1 MLKTFSVITL
11 LAASTYASA
20 NNATPHCATLDQQQA
35 KILFERWNNALQT
48 GDSSKVAA
56 NYTPDAVLLPT
67 LSNQP
72 RTDLASKVDY
82 FNKFLKNK
90 PIGARDS
97 STVISSCNSAI
108 DTGTYTF
115 RFSDNSKVSARYTF
129 TYALV
134 DNQWLITSHHSSA
147 MPE

>member
-1 MLKTFSVITL
+1 MLKTFAVITL
-11 LAASTYASA
+11 LAASTFASA
-20 NNATPHCATLDQQQA
+20 NNTPAQCETLDRQQA
-35 KILFERWNNALQT
+35 KILFERWNNALKT

-56 NYTPDAVLLPT
+56 NYTADAVLLPT

-72 RTDLASKVDY
+72 RKDLAGKLDY

-90 PIGARDS
+90 PVGTVDS
-97 STVISSCNSAI
+97 STVMTSCNSAI

-115 RFSDNSKVSARYTF
+115 RFSDNSAVSARYTF
-129 TYALV
+129 TYAFV
-134 DNQWLITSHHSSA
+134 ENQWLITSHHSSA

>member
-1 MLKTFSVITL
+1 MLKTFAVITL
-11 LAASTYASA
+11 LTTSAFASA
-20 NNATPHCATLDQQQA
+20 NNVSAQCATLDKQQA
-35 KILFERWNNALQT
+35 NILFERWNTALQT
-48 GDSSKVAA
+48 GDPGKVAA
-56 NYTPDAVLLPT
+56 NYTADAVLLPT

-72 RTDLASKVDY
+72 RTDLAGKLDY

-90 PIGARDS
+90 PVGTVDS
-97 STVISSCNSAI
+97 STVMTSCNSAI

-115 RFSDNSKVSARYTF
+115 RFSDNSAVSARYTF
-129 TYALV
+129 TYAFV

>member
-1 MLKTFSVITL
+1 MLKSFALITL
-11 LAASTYASA
+11 LATSTLASA
-20 NNATPHCATLDQQQA
+20 NNAPIQCATLDKQQA
-35 KILFERWNNALQT
+35 AILFERWNNALKT
-48 GDSSKVAA
+48 GDSREVAA

-72 RTDLASKVDY
+72 RTDLAGKLDY

-90 PIGARDS
+90 PVGTVDS
-97 STVISSCNSAI
+97 STVITSCNSAI

-115 RFSDNSKVSARYTF
+115 RFSDTSAVKARYTF

>member
-1 MLKTFSVITL
+1 MLKTFAVITL
-11 LAASTYASA
+11 LTASTYVSA
-20 NNATPHCATLDQQQA
+20 NNALAQCATLDQQQA
-35 KILFERWNNALQT
+35 KILFERWNSALQT
-48 GDSSKVAA
+48 GDSGEVAA

-72 RTDLASKVDY
+72 RTDLAGKLDY

-90 PIGARDS
+90 PVGTVDS
-97 STVISSCNSAI
+97 STVITSCNSAI

-115 RFSDNSKVSARYTF
+115 RFSDNSAVKARYTF
-129 TYALV
+129 TYAFV
-134 DNQWLITSHHSSA
+134 GNQWLITSHHSSA

>member
-1 MLKTFSVITL
+1 MFKAFAVVTL

-20 NNATPHCATLDQQQA
+20 NNAPAQCATLDKQQA

-72 RTDLASKVDY
+72 RTDLAGKVDY

-90 PIGARDS
+90 PVGTLDS
-97 STVISSCNSAI
+97 STVITSCNSAI
-108 DTGTYTF
+108 DTGIYTF
-115 RFSDNSKVSARYTF
+115 RFSDNSVVQARYTF

-134 DNQWLITSHHSSA
+134 DKQWLITSHHSSA

>member
-1 MLKTFSVITL
+1 MFKTFAVITL

-20 NNATPHCATLDQQQA
+20 KNASPQCATLDKQQA
-35 KILFERWNNALQT
+35 KILFERWNSALQS
-48 GDSSKVAA
+48 GDSSQVAA
-56 NYTPDAVLLPT
+56 NYTADAVLLPT

-72 RTDLASKVDY
+72 RTDLAGKLDY

-90 PIGARDS
+90 PVGTVDS
-97 STVISSCNSAI
+97 STVMTSCNSAI

-115 RFSDNSKVSARYTF
+115 RFRDNSAVSARYTF
-129 TYALV
+129 TYAFV

>member
-1 MLKTFSVITL
+1 MLKTFAVITFL
-11 LAASTYASA
+11 TASTYASA
-20 NNATPHCATLDQQQA
+20 NNAPAQCATLDQQQA
-35 KILFERWNNALQT
+35 KILFERWNSALQT
-48 GDSSKVAA
+48 GDSGKVAA

-72 RTDLASKVDY
+72 RTDLAGKLDY

-90 PIGARDS
+90 PVGTVDS

-115 RFSDNSKVSARYTF
+115 RFSDNSAVKARYTF
-129 TYALV
+129 TYAFV
-134 DNQWLITSHHSSA
+134 GNQWLITSHHSSA

>member
-1 MLKTFSVITL
+1 MFKTFAVITL

-20 NNATPHCATLDQQQA
+20 NNTPAQCATLDKEHA
-35 KILFERWNNALQT
+35 KILFERWNDALQT
-48 GDSSKVAA
+48 GDSSKVVA

-72 RTDLASKVDY
+72 RTDLAGKVDY
-82 FNKFLKNK
+82 FDKFLKNK
-90 PIGARDS
+90 PVGTLDS
-97 STVISSCNSAI
+97 STVISSCNSTI

-115 RFSDNSKVSARYTF
+115 RFSDNSAVSARYTF
-129 TYALV
+129 TYALI